1 MFDQVPNSSLLPGA
15 NCTTKYEH
23 IFVNISKCKGSHG
36 GVLLKKLF
44 LKIWQPLFNKVVG
57 LKACNSIKKRHR
69 QGCFL
74 ANIAKFFKNAYF
86 EKHLGMVATLNVHL
100 VGYAVVLKILKT
112 E

>member
-1 MFDQVPNSSLLPGA
+1 MLES
-15 NCTTKYEH
+15 
-23 IFVNISKCKGSHG
+23 
-36 GVLLKKLF
+36 
-44 LKIWQPLFNKVVG
+44 LFNKVVG
-57 LKACNSIKKRHR
+57 LKACNFIKKRHR

-74 ANIAKFFKNAYF
+74 ANIAKFFKKAYF